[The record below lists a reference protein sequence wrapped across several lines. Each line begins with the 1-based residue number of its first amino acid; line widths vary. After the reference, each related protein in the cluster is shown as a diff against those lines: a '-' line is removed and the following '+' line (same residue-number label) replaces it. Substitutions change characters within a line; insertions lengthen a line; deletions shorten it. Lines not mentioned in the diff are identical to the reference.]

1 MNLWKIKIKL
11 DQQKKKQFEML
22 VSDFWVWNNTWVNY
36 VLIEIEARTAA
47 SKQKWKINKIKTPTS
62 SKRDYYYYFLITLNI
77 NSQFVFNKSKL
88 NLKRQF
94 V

>member
-47 SKQKWKINKIKTPTS
+47 SKAKMENKQNK
-62 SKRDYYYYFLITLNI
+62 
-77 NSQFVFNKSKL
+77 NSHEFETIIIIIFWSIWI
-88 NLKRQF
+88 
-94 V
+94 